1 MSVVDRVRPLVMPI
15 VSDLGL
21 ELYDLEHAGGVL
33 RVVIERD
40 GGVDLDTISLVTRL
54 VSRELDH
61 TDPIPGRY
69 TLEVSS
75 PGLERVLRTPDHF
88 RRVLGRTVAVRTH
101 VGVAGDRRVHGV
113 LRTVDDDGIV
123 VQLDEPASALV
134 ERRVSFEDIE
144 RARTVFVWAAAPK
157 PGKGPR
163 RPAAPTAPVG
173 PSATVEIDDT
183 DDELDDTDDEL
194 DDTDDELDDTDDE
207 LDDTDDELDDD
218 ESDEEEEE

>member
-1 MSVVDRVRPLVMPI
+1 MSVVDRVRPLVTPI

-61 TDPIPGRY
+61 SDPIPGRY

-88 RRVLGRTVAVRTH
+88 RRVIGRTVAVRTH
-101 VGVAGDRRVHGV
+101 AGVAGDRRVHGV
-113 LRTVDDDGIV
+113 LRSVDDDGIV
-123 VQLDEPASALV
+123 VLLDEPASALV
-134 ERRVSFEDIE
+134 ERQVAFEDIE

-163 RPAAPTAPVG
+163 RPAAAARQVGPVG
-173 PSATVEIDDT
+173 PAVAGEREEP
-183 DDELDDTDDEL
+183 DDELDDDELDDDEL
-194 DDTDDELDDTDDE
+194 DDDELDDDELD
-207 LDDTDDELDDD
+207 DDELDDD